1 MELSELARFFKV
13 FGDETRLKILTKL
26 EEGEICVHCLTSD
39 LEMNQTAI
47 SHQLAKL
54 RDARLVKTRREGN
67 HIYYSLDDDHIS
79 AIIDMGKEHLEEIL

>member
-1 MELSELARFFKV
+1 MDLSDLARFFKV

-26 EEGEICVHCLTSD
+26 EEGEICVHCLTAD
-39 LEMNQTAI
+39 LEMTQTAI

-67 HIYYSLDDDHIS
+67 HIYYSLDDNHIS